1 MNILFRVDS
10 YPEIAVGH
18 LARCIKLGK
27 ALAELG
33 NQITFISYDD
43 SETKARLE
51 EVGFKYQL
59 IPYKINDIGFF
70 DEELENLAKYSAEI
84 NVMIVDSYKVS
95 DKYFDEINELFPVA
109 VYLDDLG
116 LDYNVDMVINSSCK
130 AQMNDYVAPIALC
143 GTDYVILEH
152 EYELGRSLSKFDK
165 FNSILITMGGVDH
178 YDLSSRL
185 IPLIENINNNI
196 KLNIVIGPY
205 YDNID
210 EIRLAASESKL
221 EINFYQGLSNIS
233 SVILQSDI
241 AITAGGTAVY
251 ELAAMSTPCIGIAL
265 WNNQKENIECLSKK
279 GAILP
284 LYYSKEK
291 EFESQLISSLKKLIL
306 DNKLREKMSIAARKA
321 VDGKGVRKISNKIN
335 QEYER

>member
-10 YPEIAVGH
+10 YQEIAVGH

-51 EVGFKYQL
+51 EAGFKYQL
-59 IPYKINDIGFF
+59 IPYKINDTSFI

-84 NVMIVDSYKVS
+84 NVMIVDSYMVS
-95 DKYFDEINELFPVA
+95 DKYFDEINELFPFT

-116 LDYNVDMVINSSCK
+116 LDFNVDMVVNSSCK
-130 AQMNDYVAPIALC
+130 AKINDYVAPVALC
-143 GTDYVILEH
+143 GTDYVILEY
-152 EYELGRSLSKFDK
+152 EYELGRSLSKLDK
-165 FNSILITMGGVDH
+165 HNSILITMGGVDH
-178 YDLSSRL
+178 YDLSSSL

-210 EIRLAASESKL
+210 EIKLAASKSRLK
-221 EINFYQGLSNIS
+221 INIFQGLSNIS
-233 SVILQSDI
+233 SVILQCDI

-251 ELAAMSTPCIGIAL
+251 ELAAMSTPSIGIAL
-265 WNNQKENIECLSKK
+265 WNNQKANIECLSKK
-279 GAILP
+279 GATLP
-284 LYYSKEK
+284 LFYSEKK
-291 EFESQLISSLKKLIL
+291 EFESLLISSLKKLIL
-306 DNKLREKMSIAARKA
+306 DNKLREKMSIAAREA
-321 VDGKGVRKISNKIN
+321 VDGKGARRISNKIN
-335 QEYER
+335 QEYGR